1 MITAGADVGSKTVKV
16 LILKDGEIIGKG
28 MSAAGL
34 EAVGA
39 WDRAWAEAVQESG
52 IQMDDIEKTVV
63 TGARLKEVQTTG
75 KEMSMVTADARGIHE
90 IDPDVRTILDV
101 GAEEGR
107 AIRVDENGKVP
118 DFAVN
123 EKCAAG
129 AGAFMEAMSRA
140 MQVSIEEFGEEALK
154 ATSNLPINAQC
165 AVFAESEVVSLV
177 HEETPRPDI
186 CKAVCDGVSD
196 RLASMA
202 RRVVVEPKVAFIG
215 GAAKGVGLQRS
226 LKEDLDLD
234 DVLLPDNIEYIAAYG
249 CALTAADSLK

>member
-16 LILKDGEIIGKG
+16 VILKDGEIIGKG
-28 MSAAGL
+28 IATAGL
-34 EAVGA
+34 EAEGA
-39 WDRAWAEAVQESG
+39 WNEAWDASLKEAG
-52 IQMDDIEKTVV
+52 ITRDDIEKTVA
-63 TGARLKEVQTTG
+63 TGARMPEVKG
-75 KEMSMVTADARGIHE
+75 YDEEMSMVTADARGIHE
-90 IDPDVRTILDV
+90 IDPEVRTVLDV

-107 AIRVDENGKVP
+107 AIRVDEKGKVP

-140 MQVSIEEFGEEALK
+140 MQVSIEEFNEFSLK
-154 ATSNLPINAQC
+154 SEKDIPINAQC

-215 GAAKGVGLQRS
+215 GAAKGVGIQRS
-226 LKEDLDLD
+226 LKESLELDE
-234 DVLLPDNIEYIAAYG
+234 VFLPESIEFVAAYG
-249 CALTAADSLK
+249 AALTAADSK

>member
-1 MITAGADVGSKTVKV
+1 MITAGADVGSKTVKIV
-16 LILKDGEIIGKG
+16 ILKDGTIAGKG
-28 MSAAGL
+28 IATGGL
-34 EAVGA
+34 EVEGA
-39 WDRAWAEAVQESG
+39 WNDAWDAALKDAGVSR
-52 IQMDDIEKTVV
+52 DDIEKTIG
-63 TGARLKEVQTTG
+63 TGARLKEVKG
-75 KEMSMVTADARGIHE
+75 FDEEMSMVTADARAMHE
-90 IDPDVRTILDV
+90 INPEIRTILDV

-107 AIRVDENGKVP
+107 AIRVDEKGKVP

-140 MQVSIEEFGEEALK
+140 MQVSIEEFNDMALK
-154 ATSNLPINAQC
+154 STTNLPINAQC

-215 GAAKGVGLQRS
+215 GAAQGVGLQRA
-226 LKEDLDLD
+226 LKEALDLD
-234 DVLLPDNIEYIAAYG
+234 EVFYPDDIIFIAAYG
-249 CALTAADSLK
+249 AALKASE